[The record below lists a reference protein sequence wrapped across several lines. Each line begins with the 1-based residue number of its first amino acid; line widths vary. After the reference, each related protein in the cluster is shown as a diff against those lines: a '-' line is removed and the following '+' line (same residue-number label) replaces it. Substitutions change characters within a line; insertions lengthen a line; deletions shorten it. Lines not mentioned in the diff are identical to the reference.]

1 MVLGKSIDC
10 LNETQAWREN
20 PADPDLVGIGVIL
33 SFILTAFAAVSTLA
47 LAFVNHGI
55 PEEQYNCV
63 DQKIISRLDSWLG
76 HTTRALKKGPR
87 KTVYQT
93 FILALS
99 DQTLVIGIALLITI
113 YAQICDI
120 TAFTFQMANDLVFFC
135 STAYLATLTAL
146 RMHFK
151 HNKWQKRLRVSLMA
165 FHLVFLLSSTF
176 IQYLTW
182 THDPG
187 TLEVCVI
194 DDYEDELGSTIL
206 DWLALVLFMVW
217 CYHESLTAD
226 LRSDRLYGEEEH
238 RYPLALSLEARF
250 SRDPHFKDDLEAYVH
265 EEKLRRLGKW
275 QNLQMLL
282 RGTPSGYPKPL
293 YKFFK
298 MFQIAGPDIWKEVA
312 SSLFT
317 DVLTTVIW
325 FGLAIL
331 YLVRHLQF
339 EEVDLSPLMEWKFGQ
354 AIPAI
359 LLIVYAINAVESRNS
374 VAHDTSI
381 TRGTAQEDAA
391 TQLSVQPSND
401 LVHNSSAGAERL
413 ASQQE
418 ALEPA
423 VQEQNLPQDE
433 ATGYSQGNPA
443 SEPQQMVRRR
453 TAQLQEAS
461 TASATATAQ
470 SHTSSPTQRRV
481 STLEMEDGRESD
493 AQDLPD
499 VDLVELVMKKS
510 RGCGT
515 IYVLIFLALII
526 GFTAFLFLSFTIAV
540 IVGGEI
546 YTLGKLFKNMQ
557 AVMGVRRVRKER
569 RLQRE
574 AARLR
579 IPNSYR

>member
-1 MVLGKSIDC
+1 M
-10 LNETQAWREN
+10 
-20 PADPDLVGIGVIL
+20 
-33 SFILTAFAAVSTLA
+33 
-47 LAFVNHGI
+47 
-55 PEEQYNCV
+55 
-63 DQKIISRLDSWLG
+63 
-76 HTTRALKKGPR
+76 
-87 KTVYQT
+87 
-93 FILALS
+93 
-99 DQTLVIGIALLITI
+99 LVIGIALLITI

-151 HNKWQKRLRVSLMA
+151 HNKWQRRLRVSLMA

-206 DWLALVLFMVW
+206 DWLALVLFLVW
-217 CYHESLTAD
+217 SYHECLTAD

-250 SRDPHFKDDLEAYVH
+250 SRDPHFKDYLEAYVH

-298 MFQIAGPDIWKEVA
+298 MLQIAGPDIWKEVA

-374 VAHDTSI
+374 TYIYSHTKASWRTEPVLTLSTGVAHDTSI
-381 TRGTAQEDAA
+381 PRGIAQEDAA
-391 TQLSVQPSND
+391 TQLSVQPSDNV
-401 LVHNSSAGAERL
+401 VHNSSAGAERL

-418 ALEPA
+418 APESA
-423 VQEQNLPQDE
+423 VQEQSLPQDD

-453 TAQLQEAS
+453 TAQPHEAS

-470 SHTSSPTQRRV
+470 PNTSSPTQRRV
-481 STLEMEDGRESD
+481 STLEMEDGR
-493 AQDLPD
+493 Q
-499 VDLVELVMKKS
+499 V
-510 RGCGT
+510 
-515 IYVLIFLALII
+515 II
-526 GFTAFLFLSFTIAV
+526 HRPQPGNSVFAYATLFPSPMPKTYLMSTSLS
-540 IVGGEI
+540 
-546 YTLGKLFKNMQ
+546 L
-557 AVMGVRRVRKER
+557 
-569 RLQRE
+569 
-574 AARLR
+574 
-579 IPNSYR
+579 S